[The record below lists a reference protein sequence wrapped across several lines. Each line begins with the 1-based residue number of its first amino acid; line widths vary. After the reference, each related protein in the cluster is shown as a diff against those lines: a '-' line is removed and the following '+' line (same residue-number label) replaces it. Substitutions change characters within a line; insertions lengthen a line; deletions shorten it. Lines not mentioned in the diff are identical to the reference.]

1 MQNKP
6 PTSYSLIK
14 KLAIIDEN
22 ILVEAANQPLL
33 YMEAAKYRVARMR
46 KKAEAVARLESE
58 RSLLGLKLRKQ
69 KDETG
74 KKAHTEDGVKART
87 ELALIKSGARAAL
100 DRANEYEELSKLLLE
115 ALRQRRDA
123 IRVIAEAHNISGMRE
138 DKEISRIQEL
148 RATKSRARDLLRQR
162 KELGEDED

>member
-1 MQNKP
+1 MPIKP

-33 YMEAAKYRVARMR
+33 YMEGAKYRVAKMR
-46 KKAEAVARLESE
+46 KRAEAVARLESE
-58 RSLLGLKLRKQ
+58 KSLIGLKLRRQ

-74 KKAHTEDGVKART
+74 KKAHTEDGIKART
-87 ELALIKSGARAAL
+87 ELALIKSGTRAAL
-100 DRANEYEELSKLLLE
+100 DRAYEFEELSKLLLQ
-115 ALRQRRDA
+115 ALQMRRDA

-148 RATKSRARDLLRQR
+148 RATKNRARDLLRQR
-162 KELGEDED
+162 KELGDDEE